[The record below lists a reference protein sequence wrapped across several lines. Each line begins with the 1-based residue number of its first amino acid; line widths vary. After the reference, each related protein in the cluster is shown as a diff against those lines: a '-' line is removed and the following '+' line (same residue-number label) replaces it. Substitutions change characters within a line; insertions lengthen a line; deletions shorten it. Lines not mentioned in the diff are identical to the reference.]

1 MKIYTSK
8 GIIFKTLKYSETSI
22 ICDIYTREKGLRS
35 FIISGIRTSKA
46 GSKAAIYQHLNLV
59 ELISYDQDADK
70 LARIKEIR
78 LEHHYQFINSQ
89 VVISSIAIFMLE
101 VSRNAVREKESNVEL
116 FDFLEDWLLY
126 LDSRPNAHPCIH
138 LLFMLQLSNELGFGP
153 MNNYSPKSCYFD
165 MMEGSFSDNIIPE
178 YSLNMEESTA
188 FTSLLAVGRAQIYDI
203 SISKT
208 LRDMMT
214 DHLITYFRLHISGFR
229 ELNSLEVLRSV
240 L

>member
-46 GSKAAIYQHLNLV
+46 GSKAAIYQHLNLI

-78 LEHHYQFINSQ
+78 LDHHYKFINTQ
-89 VVISSIAIFMLE
+89 VVISSIAIFVLE
-101 VSRNAVREKESNVEL
+101 VSRNAVREKEANIEL
-116 FDFLEDWLLY
+116 FDFLEEWLLY
-126 LDSRPNAHPCIH
+126 LDRKPNIHPCIH

-153 MNNYSPKSCYFD
+153 MNNYTTKSCYFD
-165 MMEGSFSDNIIPE
+165 MMEGLFSDNIIPE
-178 YSLNMEESTA
+178 YSLNMEESAA
-188 FTSLLAVGRAQIYDI
+188 FKSLLQISRPQINDI
-203 SISKT
+203 SISKS
-208 LRDMMT
+208 LRDSMT
-214 DHLITYFRLHISGFR
+214 DHLITYFRLHVSGFK